1 MLLEY
6 LEKTGVQQKLE
17 EQAEELAA
25 LGFWQR
31 RGTLGQVYEA
41 LARLINQA
49 QTLEGGRFRF
59 WSCGRYWRR
68 GLRRRR
74 FPSFPGDGRGD
85 AGGYNPQHF

>member
-25 LGFWQR
+25 LGFLAEAR
-31 RGTLGQVYEA
+31 YLGQVYEA

-49 QTLEGGRFRF
+49 QTLEGGDFA
-59 WSCGRYWRR
+59 SGAA
-68 GLRRRR
+68 
-74 FPSFPGDGRGD
+74 
-85 AGGYNPQHF
+85 AGIGGGV